1 MTGPATPLL
10 KLDRLPRTADGH
22 SWADFAE
29 LLCLVSVDGLL
40 APADL
45 IDRWSELSDVGEG
58 PVDLD
63 VDDAD
68 EAGDMAGTPPTGGV
82 RAADTDGMERHVG
95 DVFRIL
101 EYRAGQFRSS
111 YPFVVTQSG
120 SLRRKRSLAS
130 AGPRLY
136 VFLLMAACLK
146 YVRRSSQPILTKAME
161 VVAYEATRTWLPED
175 AEVHIFGT
183 ARRGGRGGH
192 FSTNLFTRLG
202 TLAADLGERVLA
214 RETDIA
220 PTDAGDAGLD
230 VVGWLPFKDDP
241 NSGYPVFMI
250 QVTCAEDWRAKQG
263 EVSRD
268 RWDGYMTLKADP
280 VRMLFTP
287 QCPRKATGEW
297 ERTLW
302 VEKTVLLDRLRL
314 EWIVARGRQAVSA
327 VVPVQLVDEVL
338 GLREGIV

>member
-1 MTGPATPLL
+1 MTGTAVPLL
-10 KLDRLPRTADGH
+10 SLDRLPRTTDGH

-29 LLCLVSVDGLL
+29 LLCLVSIDGLL

-45 IDRWSELSDVGEG
+45 VDRWSELRDLGEG
-58 PVDLD
+58 PPADLAMADADQLDEVDL
-63 VDDAD
+63 VPP
-68 EAGDMAGTPPTGGV
+68 AGDPLP
-82 RAADTDGMERHVG
+82 DTDGMERHVG

-111 YPFVVTQSG
+111 YPFVVTRTG
-120 SLRRKRSLAS
+120 SLRRKQSLS
-130 AGPRLY
+130 NAGPRLY
-136 VFLLMAACLK
+136 IFLLMAACLK
-146 YVRRSSQPILTKAME
+146 YVRRSSQPALTKAME
-161 VVAYEATRTWLPED
+161 VVAYEATRTWLPAD

-192 FSTNLFTRLG
+192 FRGNLFTRLG
-202 TLAADLGERVLA
+202 TLASDLGERVLA

-230 VVGWLPFKDDP
+230 VVAWLPFKDDP

-268 RWDGYMTLKADP
+268 RWDGYMTLRADP

-287 QCPRKATGEW
+287 QCPRRATGEW

-314 EWIVARGRQAVSA
+314 EWIVARGRQSITA
-327 VVPVQLVDEVL
+327 VVPVQLVDEAV